1 MYVAEVFV
9 MLVKVPLDADQVTPA
24 ALTSFVTVAVTG
36 RAWVMVRPPRLGEMV
51 TLIVAVEAVTVIV
64 AEARLVVSLTD
75 VAVRVT
81 AGFAGTE
88 AGAV

>member
-1 MYVAEVFV
+1 
-9 MLVKVPLDADQVTPA
+9 
-24 ALTSFVTVAVTG
+24 
-36 RAWVMVRPPRLGEMV
+36 MV